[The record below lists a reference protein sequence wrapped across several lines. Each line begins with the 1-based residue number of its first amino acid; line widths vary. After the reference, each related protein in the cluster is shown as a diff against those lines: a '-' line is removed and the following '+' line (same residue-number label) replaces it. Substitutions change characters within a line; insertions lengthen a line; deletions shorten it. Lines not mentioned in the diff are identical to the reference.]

1 MKMQR
6 EINIADMDPSTYFAE
21 ALIDMNI
28 SRDRCPLL
36 ALTCGQIMCKCPLS
50 TDVCKSTQ
58 SMMTSATNSTRMDSD
73 ESITDFNFHIS
84 PVLTEKQLVVFD
96 DSASSMLIIPDDN
109 MEIASDISWL
119 QRSQR
124 RQTTRKQ
131 AKQSEPDAPE
141 EVPSY
146 QEMQKLQD
154 ELERIQEEDFKLK
167 LMENQLELEVSN
179 RQLVFEE
186 AASAARCR
194 KLAIQKEKLSHR
206 REDSD

>member
-1 MKMQR
+1 
-6 EINIADMDPSTYFAE
+6 
-21 ALIDMNI
+21 
-28 SRDRCPLL
+28 
-36 ALTCGQIMCKCPLS
+36 
-50 TDVCKSTQ
+50 
-58 SMMTSATNSTRMDSD
+58 MDSD